1 MILNINIQIDT
12 SNSAFEEDN
21 EVETIITK
29 HLKENYLLPS
39 LNKRSSSFFNKKSL
53 RDSNG
58 NTVGTF
64 TTYLYPRITSL

>member
-12 SNSAFEEDN
+12 SNSAFEEDLKN
-21 EVETIITK
+21 EVETIITRN
-29 HLKENYLLPS
+29 LKENYLLPS
-39 LNKRSSSFFNKKSL
+39 LNKSL

-64 TTYLYPRITSL
+64 TATFQEAVK

>member
-29 HLKENYLLPS
+29 HLKENYLLLS
-39 LNKRSSSFFNKKSL
+39 L
-53 RDSNG
+53 

-64 TTYLYPRITSL
+64 TTTFNED

>member
-39 LNKRSSSFFNKKSL
+39 LSKSL

-64 TTYLYPRITSL
+64 IVSEQ

>member
-12 SNSAFEEDN
+12 SNSAFEEDLKN

-29 HLKENYLLPS
+29 HLKENYLFHS
-39 LNKRSSSFFNKKSL
+39 LNKSL

-64 TTYLYPRITSL
+64 TTTFQKEVK

>member
-12 SNSAFEEDN
+12 SNSAFEEDLKN
-21 EVETIITK
+21 EVETIITRN
-29 HLKENYLLPS
+29 LKENYLLPS
-39 LNKRSSSFFNKKSL
+39 LNKSL

-64 TTYLYPRITSL
+64 TTTFQKEVK

>member
-12 SNSAFEEDN
+12 SNSAFEENLKN
-21 EVETIITK
+21 EVETIITRN
-29 HLKENYLLPS
+29 LKENYLLPS
-39 LNKRSSSFFNKKSL
+39 LSKSL

-64 TTYLYPRITSL
+64 IVSEQ

>member
-12 SNSAFEEDN
+12 SNSAFEEDLKN

-29 HLKENYLLPS
+29 HLKENYLFPS
-39 LNKRSSSFFNKKSL
+39 LNKSL

-64 TTYLYPRITSL
+64 TTTFQKEVK

>member
-29 HLKENYLLPS
+29 HLKENYLLLS

-64 TTYLYPRITSL
+64 TTTFNED

>member
-12 SNSAFEEDN
+12 SNSAFEENLKN
-21 EVETIITK
+21 EVETIITRN
-29 HLKENYLLPS
+29 LKENYLLPS
-39 LNKRSSSFFNKKSL
+39 LNKSL

-64 TTYLYPRITSL
+64 TATFQEELK

>member
-12 SNSAFEEDN
+12 SNSAFEEDLRK

-39 LNKRSSSFFNKKSL
+39 LTGSKSL

-58 NTVGTF
+58 NTVGSF
-64 TTYLYPRITSL
+64 TTTSHKNVL

>member
-12 SNSAFEEDN
+12 SNSAFEEDLKN
-21 EVETIITK
+21 EVETIITRN
-29 HLKENYLLPS
+29 LKENYLLPS
-39 LNKRSSSFFNKKSL
+39 LNKSL

-64 TTYLYPRITSL
+64 TATFQEEVK